1 MRNGIWE
8 TVESMTRSKI
18 VVREMGQA
26 KGRLQSVGMPV
37 RIWALVNS
45 HSGATEGFRVA
56 EARQQVGAW
65 SGWRHGG
72 GRPVRQW
79 C

>member
-1 MRNGIWE
+1 M
-8 TVESMTRSKI
+8 VQ
-18 VVREMGQA
+18 EMGQA
-26 KGRLQSVGMPV
+26 KGRLQRVRMLV

-65 SGWRHGG
+65 SGWRDGG